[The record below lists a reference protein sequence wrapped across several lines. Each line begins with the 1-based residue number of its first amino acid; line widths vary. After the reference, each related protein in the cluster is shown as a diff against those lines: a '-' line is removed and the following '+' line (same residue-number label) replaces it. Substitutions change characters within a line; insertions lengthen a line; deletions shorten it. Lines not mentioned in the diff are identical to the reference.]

1 MLKTSKSRAAGTLA
15 VARCGLKCG
24 KGKWYDRFSS
34 LLLYVLVVVV
44 VKRLSQFRVLIK
56 GS

>member
-24 KGKWYDRFSS
+24 KGKWCDRFSS
-34 LLLYVLVVVV
+34 LLLYVLVVV